1 MSFCDVIVPGPWWN
15 SLTYELPAN
24 ESALPGSR
32 ISVPVGR
39 GRRIG
44 WIEGVTSAPPEDG
57 KFVLRK
63 AGPLLDPAPLLAPR
77 MLSLLQWGGKTFLC
91 GTGEMIQTA
100 LPGPFLS
107 KKTPVDL
114 PGPQERPAEG
124 EYREFPLYLQNDG
137 ERWARASVELGENT
151 PFLALFPEQT
161 SAEAFHASLPLSL
174 REKTLLWPSTGG
186 AALLKAWRTARGGE
200 WTGVVGGPGAVFA
213 PLPALSCIF
222 VDEESSGGYRSYKW
236 PYLHS
241 RTLAGRRARLE
252 GALLLLGGRI
262 PSSRLYLRCRPKFQ
276 NPPRRGMVKFVD
288 MKKGIASESPG
299 VSGTL
304 PLTAPFLEETQK
316 CLEQGRT
323 ALWLLDRK
331 GYAGEVACEECGN
344 PVWCKACGSVMA
356 WEERKGRLR
365 CSSCGALAPLPEVCP
380 ICRGVL
386 LRGKRPGLE
395 ALYTAARSTAP
406 SDLPV
411 LLKEDQNIRGKKN
424 RRALKA
430 SFSKGGIVAGTR
442 SVLSL
447 CDLLDVGF
455 AGWIDADA
463 EARRVAFQAKF
474 TAYSMAWES
483 LWRGNGREDRVL
495 VLQSRRPGSGW
506 QKALLSGWEVFWRQE
521 LKERKELDLP
531 PFFFLLEVK
540 APSQESKESIMAAL
554 ENGGLVP
561 MDPGDPALRFWVS
574 VQSLAGVA
582 EMLAPFYS
590 IGNSTAGFPEISVWI
605 D

>member
-1 MSFCDVIVPGPWWN
+1 MAFCDVIVPGPWWN
-15 SLTYELPAN
+15 SLTYELPGDEA
-24 ESALPGSR
+24 ALPGSR

-39 GRRIG
+39 GRRVG
-44 WIEGVTSAPPEDG
+44 WIERVTSVPPADG
-57 KFVLRK
+57 KFILRK
-63 AGPLLDPAPLLAPR
+63 AGPLLDPAPLLTPR

-100 LPGPFLS
+100 LPAPFLS

-114 PGPQERPAEG
+114 PAPQEKMTGG
-124 EYREFPLYLQNDG
+124 EYRESCIYLLNDG
-137 ERWARASVELGENT
+137 DRWTRASADLETNT

-161 SAEAFHASLPLSL
+161 SAEAFYAFLPLSL

-186 AALLKAWRTARGGE
+186 AALLKAWRRAHGGE
-200 WTGVVGGPGAVFA
+200 LAGVVGGPGAVFA
-213 PLPALSCIF
+213 PLPALLSIF

-241 RTLAGRRARLE
+241 RTLAGKRARLE
-252 GALLLLGGRI
+252 GSLLLLGGRI
-262 PSSRLYLRCRPKFQ
+262 PSSRLYLRCRPEFQ
-276 NPPRRGMVKFVD
+276 APPRRSMVKFVD
-288 MKKGIASESPG
+288 MKRGMASESPG
-299 VSGTL
+299 VSGSI
-304 PLTAPFLEETQK
+304 PLTSPFLDETLK

-386 LRGKRPGLE
+386 LTGKRPGLE

-406 SDLPV
+406 SELPV
-411 LLKEDQNIRGKKN
+411 LLKEDLNIRGGKSHRAVKTSFN
-424 RRALKA
+424 R
-430 SFSKGGIVAGTR
+430 GGIVVGTR

-483 LWRGNGREDRVL
+483 LWRGNAKEDRVV

-506 QKALLSGWEVFWRQE
+506 QKALLSGWEVFWHEE
-521 LKERKELDLP
+521 LRERKELELP
-531 PFFFLLEVK
+531 PFFFLIEVK
-540 APSQESKESIMAAL
+540 APSEESKESIMAAL
-554 ENGGLVP
+554 ERGGLVP
-561 MDPGDPALRFWVS
+561 MDPGEPALRFWIS
-574 VQSLAGVA
+574 VKSVA
-582 EMLAPFYS
+582 EVAEILAPFYS
-590 IGNSTAGFPEISVWI
+590 IGNSKIGFPEISVLI

>member
-161 SAEAFHASLPLSL
+161 SAEAFYAFLPLSL

-483 LWRGNGREDRVL
+483 LWRGNGKEDRVL